1 MRILVV
7 EDDPAMSDLLRRAL
21 VHDGYAVDVVDN
33 GEDGLWSA
41 SENAYDAVLLDVMLP
56 APDGVTLVR
65 RLRERGHG
73 VPVLMLSARDEVHD
87 RVAGL
92 TAGADDYLPKPF
104 ALAELFARVRAL
116 TRRED
121 TGVRAPL
128 QVGDLVLD
136 EASHQVWRGETS
148 IDLTPREFGLLR
160 VLMRNAG
167 RVVSRRHLLEQA
179 WDSAYTDRSNTLD
192 VYVRYLRNKID
203 RPFATTTL
211 ETVRGSGF
219 RLLVP
224 PGHPASEQNPG

>member
-7 EDDPAMSDLLRRAL
+7 EDDLAMADLLRRAL
-21 VHDGYAVDVVDN
+21 TREGYAVDAVES

-41 SENAYDAVLLDVMLP
+41 SENTYDAVVLDVMIP
-56 APDGVTLVR
+56 PPDGIALVR
-65 RLRERGHG
+65 ELRRRDRG
-73 VPVLMLSARDEVHD
+73 VPVLMLSARDEVAD

-92 TAGADDYLPKPF
+92 AAGADDYLPKPF

-121 TGVRAPL
+121 SGQARM
-128 QVGDLVLD
+128 QVGDLVMD
-136 EASHQVWRGETS
+136 EKTHQVWRGEAV

-160 VLMRNAG
+160 ELMRNAG
-167 RVVSRRHLLEQA
+167 QVVGRSQLLREA
-179 WDSAYTDRSNTLD
+179 WDTAYTDRSNTLD

-203 RPFATTTL
+203 RPFDRHTL

-219 RLLVP
+219 RLLAS
-224 PGHPASEQNPG
+224 GGAPADLRQT

>member
-7 EDDPAMSDLLRRAL
+7 EDDPAMADLLRRAL
-21 VHDGYAVDVVDN
+21 GHEGYAVDVADN
-33 GEDGLWSA
+33 GEDGLWTA
-41 SENAYDAVLLDVMLP
+41 SEYTYDAVLLDVMIP
-56 APDGVTLVR
+56 APDGISLVR
-65 RLRERGHG
+65 QLRERGLG

-87 RVAGL
+87 RVVGL

-116 TRRED
+116 TRREP
-121 TGVRAPL
+121 APGGTRL

-136 EASHQVWRGETS
+136 EASYQVWRGQTS

-160 VLMRNAG
+160 ELMRNAG
-167 RVVSRRHLLEQA
+167 QVVSRRHLLQQA

-192 VYVRYLRNKID
+192 VYIRYLRNKID
-203 RPFATTTL
+203 RPFATATL

-219 RLLVP
+219 RLLD
-224 PGHPASEQNPG
+224 PGDLPSDPRPR

>member
-7 EDDPAMSDLLRRAL
+7 EDDPAMADLLRRAL
-21 VHDGYAVDVVDN
+21 VHEGYAVDVAET

-41 SENAYDAVLLDVMLP
+41 SENSYDAVLLDVMIP
-56 APDGVTLVR
+56 APDGITLVQ

-73 VPVLMLSARDEVHD
+73 VPVLMLSARGEVHD

-116 TRRED
+116 TRRDQPEA
-121 TGVRAPL
+121 GVRL
-128 QVGDLVLD
+128 EVGDLVLD
-136 EASHQVWRGETS
+136 EASHQVWRGQTS
-148 IDLTPREFGLLR
+148 IALTPREFGLLR
-160 VLMRNAG
+160 ELMRHAG
-167 RVVSRRHLLEQA
+167 QVVTRAHLLQHA

-192 VYVRYLRNKID
+192 VYIRYLRNKID
-203 RPFATTTL
+203 RPFATHTV

-219 RLLVP
+219 RLLTA
-224 PGHPASEQNPG
+224 GHEPSDTIPR

>member
-1 MRILVV
+1 M
-7 EDDPAMSDLLRRAL
+7 ADLLRRAL
-21 VHDGYAVDVVDN
+21 GHEGYAVDVVDN

-41 SENAYDAVLLDVMLP
+41 SENTYDAVLLDVMIP
-56 APDGVTLVR
+56 PPDGISLVR
-65 RLRERGHG
+65 QLRERGSG

-116 TRRED
+116 TRREPAA
-121 TGVRAPL
+121 GGIRL

-148 IDLTPREFGLLR
+148 ISLTPREFGLLR
-160 VLMRNAG
+160 ELMRNAG
-167 RVVSRRHLLEQA
+167 RVVSRRQLLHA
-179 WDSAYTDRSNTLD
+179 WDSAYSDRSNTLD
-192 VYVRYLRNKID
+192 VYIRYLRNKID

-211 ETVRGSGF
+211 ETVRGAGF
-219 RLLVP
+219 RLLGPGDQP
-224 PGHPASEQNPG
+224 PDLRLR

>member
-7 EDDPAMSDLLRRAL
+7 EDDLAMADLLRRAL
-21 VHDGYAVDVVDN
+21 TREGYAVDAMES

-41 SENAYDAVLLDVMLP
+41 SENTYDVVVLDVMIP
-56 APDGVTLVR
+56 PPDGIALVR
-65 RLRERGHG
+65 ELRRRGKG
-73 VPVLMLSARDEVHD
+73 VPVLMLSARDEVAD

-92 TAGADDYLPKPF
+92 AAGADDYLPKPF

-116 TRRED
+116 TRREE
-121 TGVRAPL
+121 TGETRL

-136 EASHQVWRGETS
+136 EKSHQVWRGETT

-160 VLMRNAG
+160 ELMRNAG
-167 RVVSRRHLLEQA
+167 QVVGRSQLLREA
-179 WDSAYTDRSNTLD
+179 WDTAYTDRSNTLD

-203 RPFATTTL
+203 RPFDTHTL

-219 RLLVP
+219 RLLAS
-224 PGHPASEQNPG
+224 GGAPAQLRQP

>member
-1 MRILVV
+1 M
-7 EDDPAMSDLLRRAL
+7 ADLLRRAL
-21 VHDGYAVDVVDN
+21 EHESYAVDVVDN

-41 SENAYDAVLLDVMLP
+41 SENPYDAVLLDVMIP
-56 APDGVTLVR
+56 PPDGIALVR
-65 RLRERGHG
+65 QLRERGRS

-116 TRRED
+116 TRREGMPGG
-121 TGVRAPL
+121 TQL

-136 EASHQVWRGETS
+136 AASHQVWRGEIS

-160 VLMRNAG
+160 ELMRNAG
-167 RVVSRRHLLEQA
+167 HIVSRRHLLEEA

-192 VYVRYLRNKID
+192 VYIRYLRNKID

-219 RLLVP
+219 RLLTP
-224 PGHPASEQNPG
+224 DEQPSQRSHR